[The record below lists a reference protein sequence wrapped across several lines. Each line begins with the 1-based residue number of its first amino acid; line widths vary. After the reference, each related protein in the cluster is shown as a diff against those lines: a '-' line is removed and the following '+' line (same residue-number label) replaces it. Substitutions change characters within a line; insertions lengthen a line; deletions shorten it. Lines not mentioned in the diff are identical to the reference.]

1 MNARV
6 EITDRQFAQQ
16 QDREDPLAQ
25 FPGQFF
31 RADKNLCYLDGNSL
45 GRLPLATTDAVASF
59 LTKQWG
65 AELVDGWNHWID
77 ESERAGDQLARA
89 VLGTGPGQTLVTDST
104 SVNLYQLLMAAV
116 DALPSRRTII
126 IDSANFPTDRYILHG
141 IATARGLNLITLDVD
156 QTGGPGALS
165 LQTDQERFD
174 VAGLESVLSDDVAVL
189 TLQAVNYRS
198 GTRQPVREIT
208 ELARKYGIP
217 VLWDCSHAAGSVVL
231 DFDAN
236 GVDLAVGCTYKY
248 LNAGPG
254 SPGWLFVRKQWQQRL
269 RVPIQGWF
277 AQADQFA
284 MGPQFDPVE
293 GIGRFQIGSP
303 PIMGIRCVQSSVA
316 MVEQAGMAAIEAK
329 AQRGTQMMVELFDA
343 WLAPLGFELHTPRHA
358 EHRGGHIAVT
368 HPEAK
373 QIALAM
379 RQLGNVIPDYREP
392 SMIRLAMSPLATT
405 YQEVWDGLDRM
416 RQLVESGRYREAT
429 AEASRVT

>member
-1 MNARV
+1 MSATGKVTQR
-6 EITDRQFAQQ
+6 EFAVRR
-16 QDREDPLAQ
+16 DREDSLAV
-25 FPGQFF
+25 FPGEFY
-31 RADKNLCYLDGNSL
+31 RADEDLCYLDGNSL
-45 GRLPLATTDAVASF
+45 GRLPLATKDALESF
-59 LTKQWG
+59 LTEQWG
-65 AELVDGWNHWID
+65 TQLVDGWSHWID

-89 VLGTGPGQTLVTDST
+89 VLGAGPGQTLVTDTT

-116 DALPSRRTII
+116 DAQPSRRTII
-126 IDSANFPTDRYILHG
+126 IDSANFPTDRYIVQG
-141 IATARGLNLITLDVD
+141 IASARGLNLITLDVD

-165 LQTDQERFD
+165 LDTDQERFD

-208 ELARKYGIP
+208 ELARKYGVP
-217 VLWDCSHAAGSVVL
+217 VVWDCSHAAGSVVL

-254 SPGWLFVRKQWQQRL
+254 SPGWLFVRKQWQERL
-269 RVPIQGWF
+269 SVPIQGWF

-284 MGPQFDPVE
+284 MGPVFDPVQ
-293 GIGRFQIGSP
+293 GIRRFQIASP
-303 PIMGIRCVQSSVA
+303 PIMGIRAVQSSLA
-316 MVEQAGMAAIEAK
+316 MIERSGMAAIEHK
-329 AQRGTQMMVELFDA
+329 AQQGTEMMVELFDA
-343 WLAPLGFELHTPRHA
+343 WLAPSGFELQTPRNA

-416 RQLVESGRYREAT
+416 RHLVESGRYRDAVPEV
-429 AEASRVT
+429 SRVT